1 MAASC
6 ILRWRLRRFL
16 LASSVSVVREME
28 SDMVMS
34 MGGRLAIRISLFIEA
49 SWRLPNRGVAVL

>member
-16 LASSVSVVREME
+16 LTSSMSVMREMK
-28 SDMVMS
+28 SDVVMS
-34 MGGRLAIRISLFIEA
+34 MGWRLTIHISLLIEA
-49 SWRLPNRGVAVL
+49 SWRLPNRSVAVL

>member
-28 SDMVMS
+28 SDVVMS
-34 MGGRLAIRISLFIEA
+34 MGGGLAIRISLLIEA
-49 SWRLPNRGVAVL
+49 SWRLPNRGIAVL